1 MNRLIYGAM
10 AVPLFI
16 VLYVSCSS
24 AQSVTNI
31 KFGVF
36 NPEDAKTGFIVGFT
50 TGRQVDERLDFSLG
64 ADLFIRRF
72 TQGSTVDTS
81 ETSPGGTTSTL
92 VQTELSYSIYALP
105 VMVHLDFH
113 ILPYAIFQPYI
124 GVAGGY
130 EILFSRE
137 ANYITDDKK
146 NQFYGGFGWQLMIGG
161 AYPLGSASSLIGE
174 VFYNGCTVR
183 RSKGDSEFGFPIHEE
198 LDFSGLGLRVGLR
211 F

>member
-1 MNRLIYGAM
+1 MNRLTYGAM
-10 AVPLFI
+10 AILLLM
-16 VLYVSCSS
+16 VLSAHYTS

-31 KFGVF
+31 KLGVF
-36 NPEDAKTGFIVGFT
+36 NPKDAKTGFIVGFT

-72 TQGSTVDTS
+72 VQESTVS
-81 ETSPGGTTSTL
+81 SGPPSTL
-92 VQTELSYSIYALP
+92 QTELSYSIYALP

-113 ILPYAIFQPYI
+113 ILPYAVIQPYI

-137 ANYITDDKK
+137 ANYYTGDKK

-161 AYPLGSASSLIGE
+161 AYPLGSASSILGE
-174 VFYNGCTVR
+174 VFYNGSTVR
-183 RSKGDSEFGFPIHEE
+183 RSKGESELGFPIHEE